1 MPYLQIYINCLRKLL
16 TPLYTPSTE
25 HTRTAALASP
35 PKAVL
40 PALPQEAAHD
50 PRKQPRLTMPAVS
63 TPSAM
68 VLQASTPLVQQPPL
82 AAQTST
88 HPISNKHLESQSTPT
103 SSTPALLPQ
112 AAPPAPT
119 QLTTSKNHVG
129 NGSRSKTK
137 SPTGAQSD
145 GNNLTMKANIQT
157 RPASISQRHNDT
169 RIQHPTGHQGELR
182 RPWQQHPAG
191 AKTSGPCCQPAPQ
204 QRHQYQGQGHHQH
217 SSEKRCN
224 SYSLG
229 FQSWFDCTHQLLVST
244 MTLLFLWSLQ
254 MTGIWGPFSVL
265 LLILACY

>member
-103 SSTPALLPQ
+103 SSTPAPLPQ

-157 RPASISQRHNDT
+157 RPASISQRHNNT

-182 RPWQQHPAG
+182 S
-191 AKTSGPCCQPAPQ
+191 T
-204 QRHQYQGQGHHQH
+204 
-217 SSEKRCN
+217 
-224 SYSLG
+224 
-229 FQSWFDCTHQLLVST
+229 LLVPKPAAPAASLHLNSGTST
-244 MTLLFLWSLQ
+244 KGKGTTSTAQRKGVTATASVFNPDLIAPISYLWAQWLSFSYEVCKWLGYGDLFQFYCL
-254 MTGIWGPFSVL
+254 F
-265 LLILACY
+265 